1 MKRVL
6 IISYYWPPSGGAGV
20 QRWLKFAKY
29 LREFGWEP
37 VIYTPENPEYPE
49 ADESLYKDIP
59 VGLEVIK
66 TPIWEPYNAYK
77 RFIGQKKEDKIQ
89 AGFLSVKKKNPIIE
103 NISVWIRGNLFIPDA
118 RKFWIKPSIRYLS
131 KYLAARAVD
140 AMVSTGPPHSMH
152 LIALGL
158 KKKLNIPWLADFRDP
173 WTEID
178 FYHQLRLTK
187 WANNKHLRLEKEV
200 LSTADRISIVSW
212 NWAIDFN
219 RLYPRHYNVITNGY
233 DPDDF
238 NITGQMVSDSF
249 ELTHIGSLNKD
260 RNPEILWEVLAE
272 ICSEDEKFRGD
283 LHLRF
288 IGKCDIS
295 LIQCLEMYGLLSRTS
310 MIEYMPHDAVLK
322 ESAGSQV
329 LLLLLNNT
337 PNVMG
342 IVPGKIFEY
351 LATRR
356 PILCIGPTNG
366 DSARIIREANA
377 GITCDFDDKDAI
389 KKGVL
394 ELYGLFKQQLLQNQ
408 AGEIDSFSRK
418 GLTGKISALLN
429 ELLATKEKKS
439 T

>member
-1 MKRVL
+1 
-6 IISYYWPPSGGAGV
+6 
-20 QRWLKFAKY
+20 
-29 LREFGWEP
+29 
-37 VIYTPENPEYPE
+37 
-49 ADESLYKDIP
+49 
-59 VGLEVIK
+59 
-66 TPIWEPYNAYK
+66 
-77 RFIGQKKEDKIQ
+77 
-89 AGFLSVKKKNPIIE
+89 
-103 NISVWIRGNLFIPDA
+103 
-118 RKFWIKPSIRYLS
+118 
-131 KYLAARAVD
+131 
-140 AMVSTGPPHSMH
+140 
-152 LIALGL
+152 L
-158 KKKLNIPWLADFRDP
+158 KKKFNIPWLADFRDP

-178 FYHQLRLTK
+178 FYQKLQLTK

-238 NITGQMVSDSF
+238 NITGQKISDSF

-260 RNPEILWEVLAE
+260 RNPELLWGVLSE
-272 ICSEDEKFRGD
+272 ICSEDEKFRDD

-295 LIQCLEMYGLLSRTS
+295 LTQCLEKYGLLSRTS
-310 MIEYMPHDAVLK
+310 MIEYMPHDEVLK

-366 DSARIIREANA
+366 DSARIIREATA
-377 GITCDFDDKDAI
+377 GITCDFDDKTAI

-394 ELYGLFKQQLLQNQ
+394 ELYGLFKQGLLQNQ

-429 ELLATKEKKS
+429 ELFENKAKKS